1 MIRSRYK
8 IADAIPSWMN
18 VKPTTT
24 MKAEY
29 ENAYAQCT
37 LQNRLTAR
45 QVKTLKIQ
53 PGRLLM
59 NLR

>member
-8 IADAIPSWMN
+8 ISDVVPLWMN
-18 VKPTTT
+18 TKPTTS

-29 ENAYAQCT
+29 ENASARWT

-45 QVKTLKIQ
+45 QVKGLKIQ
-53 PGRLLM
+53 PNRLLM